1 MHFEKSNDASTHNI
15 ARMSE
20 VDNQRKWDVEVQAEC
35 MHVFVRDRQILWELC
50 SVALS
55 RVLGFLELE
64 RQQWARVMCSIGRC
78 LSIWFIVRSAYC
90 SFCVLCGPRLLPPQP
105 NLLQPFTSHLEGKWC
120 QLHLIITLILL
131 FTVQ

>member
-35 MHVFVRDRQILWELC
+35 MHVFVRDCQILWELC

-55 RVLGFLELE
+55 RVPGFLELE
-64 RQQWARVMCSIGRC
+64 RHSGPELCAVSAGASQSGLLSEVLTVLSVSSVAPVSC
-78 LSIWFIVRSAYC
+78 LYNQTCYSLS
-90 SFCVLCGPRLLPPQP
+90 LLTWRESGA
-105 NLLQPFTSHLEGKWC
+105 NC
-120 QLHLIITLILL
+120 I
-131 FTVQ
+131 